1 MSTEEKQSTEFTQ
14 RDLMIQL
21 LHMTQHAV
29 TREEMGAQFAKAERQ
44 VDQRFEQ
51 VDQRFEQVD
60 QRFDR
65 ISMQLEK
72 LDKKYD
78 RLVWFLF
85 AGLAAVVF
93 KEQIVALL
101 GLG

>member
-1 MSTEEKQSTEFTQ
+1 MSETESKQSTEFTQ

-44 VDQRFEQ
+44 VDLRFK
-51 VDQRFEQVD
+51 QVD

-85 AGLAAVVF
+85 AGMVAIFF
-93 KEQIVALL
+93 KEQWMIILL
-101 GLG
+101 GGV